1 MERTILKWL
10 KAAQDELN
18 CFDDLD
24 DTVKRTV
31 DLANYGMLNIRELPD
46 DKGVVSYIFCPDFRG
61 NMICSEMFMYV
72 RPEYRGSV
80 KTFKQV
86 IDIMEQ
92 AGKENNCK
100 YVAIGSNIGYRD
112 DKLLKLLSH
121 FGYKVDTVKKE
132 IS

>member
-1 MERTILKWL
+1 MERKILKWL
-10 KAAQDELN
+10 KEAQDELN

-24 DTVKRTV
+24 DTVKRATE
-31 DLANYGMLNIRELPD
+31 LLNCGMLHIEELPD
-46 DKGVVSYIFCPDFRG
+46 DKGVVSYLFCPDFRG

-100 YVAIGSNIGYRD
+100 YVSIGSNIGYRD

-121 FGYKVDTVKKE
+121 FGYKVDTVKKD